1 MKRTHRKK
9 RSKRSRKSRRMRGG
23 GELISG
29 NAFKNLCKYNID
41 DRYPLIP
48 YDKSL
53 QEGDKVFLKVIDI
66 DKFIGAPPDKK
77 VTLVISNND
86 ETFDDAKMDS
96 VRKFVTKVYA
106 VNCSAKEATQIPMG
120 FRDDMYV
127 PHQEF
132 KEVLNGPA
140 SAEKTIL
147 CLANFLIGTNNTKRI
162 EAKNYFVGKPWVKS
176 NEDYMNYSL
185 GDSLQFSKPDTKK
198 MRGDYYVTLKQT
210 KFVVCPQGT
219 GLDTHRVYESLFFG
233 CMPIILSGPLDSM
246 YEKLGG
252 CWVVKSWDEIT
263 EETCNTKWAARGT
276 PKILLDPS
284 TWL

>member
-48 YDKSL
+48 YDDSL
-53 QEGDKVFLKVIDI
+53 KEGDKVFLKVIDI
-66 DKFIGAPPDKK
+66 EKFIGAPPGKK

-96 VRKFVTKVYA
+96 VRPFITKVYA
-106 VNCSAKEATQIPMG
+106 VNSTAKDATQIPMG

-132 KEVLNGPA
+132 KDVMNGPA
-140 SAEKTIL
+140 PAEKTNL

-185 GDSLQFSKPDTKK
+185 GDSLKFSNPDTKK

-233 CMPIILSGPLDSM
+233 CIPIILTGPLDPM

-252 CWVVKSWDEIT
+252 CWIVQKWDEVT
-263 EETCNTKWAARGT
+263 EETCNAKWLTKSGT
-276 PKILLDPS
+276 PLFDPAA
-284 TWL
+284 WL